1 MSLKTLITTAILA
14 GATFSSQAA
23 PIIFFGENQT
33 DPFAIGTDP
42 AAARSSFLSNLTGV
56 GTEDFEGLF
65 TSSGSPLDIMFA
77 GSVGN
82 ITATITGDGSID
94 NDTGAGRFNTSTGG
108 SQWWE
113 VSGLFSINFDTAIS
127 AFGFYGTDIGDFNGQ
142 ITVALLDINNI
153 VTNLVID
160 NSINGMNGAN
170 LFWGFIDVNN
180 TYTSITFGNTENGI
194 DFFGFDDFTIGD
206 RQQVNIPTVPEPATL
221 AMFGLG
227 ICGLIARRRQKK

>member
-1 MSLKTLITTAILA
+1 MIKTCIAALLLA
-14 GATFSSQAA
+14 GSAISAQAA

-42 AAARSSFLSNLTGV
+42 AAAQSSFLSNLTGV
-56 GTEDFEGLF
+56 GTEDFEGFGLG
-65 TSSGSPLDIMFA
+65 TIAPLDILFA
-77 GSVGN
+77 GSTGN
-82 ITATITGDGSID
+82 ITATMTGSGDIE
-94 NDTGAGRFNTSTGG
+94 NQTGAGRFNTSAGG

-127 AFGFYGTDIGDFNGQ
+127 AFGFFGTDIGDFNGQ
-142 ITVALLDINNI
+142 ITVALLDVNNI

-180 TYTSITFGNTENGI
+180 AYTNITFGNTNSGT

-206 RQQVNIPTVPEPATL
+206 RQQITIPSVPEPATL
-221 AMFGLG
+221 AMFGLA
-227 ICGLIARRRQKK
+227 ICGLVVSRRQRK